1 MRCSNFFFQVMLPP
15 CDATTAGVQLG
26 SREELFDPKLLIPAT
41 SLHGGRF
48 GSRHPVERG
57 ILPQS
62 DGHGQSKAQ
71 RKRYG
76 LMFVVL
82 RRCSGSLTFC
92 EAQVREIEASG
103 VKSLLFDI

>member
-1 MRCSNFFFQVMLPP
+1 MPPLLACNLARAKNYLILSFLFPQLPSMVVDLARAIP
-15 CDATTAGVQLG
+15 W
-26 SREELFDPKLLIPAT
+26 REEFCHNPTAMAKAKHKGSAT
-41 SLHGGRF
+41 
-48 GSRHPVERG
+48 
-57 ILPQS
+57 
-62 DGHGQSKAQ
+62 D
-71 RKRYG
+71 